1 MNAQPVRVLQALA
14 EELNYDT
21 TGETKEELVADIL
34 DGQAA
39 AIEAESDDDE
49 SGLLTQTELNALTI
63 AKIKALAKEKGYTI
77 TQTTKANIIT
87 EFLAAQTAAVEEAA
101 DADES
106 GDYSQT
112 ELEALTVEAILLI
125 AEDKGY
131 TITETEKA
139 AIITEFLAAQEEAAS
154 DDDT

>member
-39 AIEAESDDDE
+39 AIEAEADDDE

-87 EFLAAQTAAVEEAA
+87 EFLAAQ
-101 DADES
+101 
-106 GDYSQT
+106 
-112 ELEALTVEAILLI
+112 
-125 AEDKGY
+125 
-131 TITETEKA
+131 
-139 AIITEFLAAQEEAAS
+139 EEAAS